1 MKQRIPLIASLFF
14 SVSAMAQLQ
23 MPEVFSSHM
32 VLQQNQPNKIWGWS
46 ETGKTVHLQMGTY
59 KQTVVAGKNGAFE
72 MSLPALKGGTHTTI
86 QLRAGDQSVTYD
98 DVVAGEVWFCS
109 GQSNME
115 WRLGWLGDTYAEEM
129 AAPADPSI
137 RFMVVG
143 QKMASNPIQDVTL
156 VNSWEQAGPLNRKN
170 CSAVAYWYAKQL
182 QQTLNVPVGLI
193 VSAWGGTPVEPWI
206 GPAGYKGLPRF
217 EKFIKNVLPGI
228 NYEHLEDQG
237 EQYRQKFDL
246 VMKEKYAGI
255 HEMIQTEYQDEN
267 WINMNLPGQWENQ
280 GYPIFDGVAV
290 LRLRFEV
297 SAAQEGKAAV
307 LQMPAIDDQD
317 STWVNGVFV
326 GNTQQWDAPRT
337 YQIPAGVLKK
347 GINVLAIRVLDTG
360 GGGGLADNPG
370 QFVLHIGSTDIPL
383 SGKARLNLI
392 AKLMDATG
400 GYGPPQFQP
409 TVLFHGM
416 VEPLIRYGIRGAIW
430 YQGESNAG
438 MAKEYQTLFPALI
451 KNWRQAFRI
460 PDMPFYFVQLSSF
473 GTVQQVPVE
482 SNWARLREAQTMTL
496 RLPMTGM
503 AVSTDIG
510 DPQNIHPTNK
520 KTVGERLA
528 NQALLQTYRK
538 LQGTVTGPL
547 YMSSSVSGSV
557 IRIRFRNTGK
567 GLIAHDGPLAH
578 FAIAGSDRKFYWAQA
593 TIHGNEVWVQAPEV
607 PRPVAVRYAW
617 SDSPVTANLF
627 NQEGYPA
634 SGFRTDNW

>member
-1 MKQRIPLIASLFF
+1 MKLSTALITFLLL
-14 SVSAMAQLQ
+14 SVAGKAQLQ

-32 VLQQNQPNKIWGWS
+32 VLQQNQQNKIWGWS
-46 ETGKTVHLQMGTY
+46 ESGKTVHLQMGSY
-59 KQTVVAGKNGAFE
+59 RHSVVAGKNGAFE
-72 MSLPALKGGTHTTI
+72 MNLPALKGGTNTSI
-86 QLRAGDQSVTYD
+86 ILRAGDQSVTFE

-115 WRLGWLGDTYAEEM
+115 WQLGWLGDTYADEM
-129 AAPADPSI
+129 AAPEDPSI
-137 RFMVVG
+137 RFMVVDK
-143 QKMASNPIQDVTL
+143 KMASKPIQDVTL
-156 VNSWEQAGPLNRKN
+156 TNSWIAAGPSNRKN
-170 CSAVAYWYAKQL
+170 CSAVAYWYAKKL

-217 EKFIKNVLPGI
+217 EQFLKNVLPGI
-228 NYEHLEDQG
+228 NYDHLQEQG
-237 EQYRQKFDL
+237 DQYRQKFDQI
-246 VMKEKYAGI
+246 MQEKYVSV
-255 HEMIQTEYQDEN
+255 HEMVQAEYNDAG
-267 WINMNLPGQWENQ
+267 WITMNLPGQWENQ

-297 SAAQEGKAAV
+297 PAGLEGQAAV
-307 LQMPAIDDQD
+307 LNMPAIDDQD

-326 GNTQQWDAPRT
+326 GNTNQWDAPRT

-347 GINVLAIRVLDTG
+347 GTNILAIRILDTG
-360 GGGGLADNPG
+360 GGGGLADNPN
-370 QFVLHIGSTDIPL
+370 QFVLKVGSVDIPL
-383 SGKARLNLI
+383 SGKARLNLV

-409 TVLFHGM
+409 TVLYHAM

-451 KNWRQAFRI
+451 NNWRQAFRI
-460 PDMPFYFVQLSSF
+460 PQMPFYFVQLSSF
-473 GTVQQVPVE
+473 GALQQTPVE

-496 RLPMTGM
+496 KLPMTGM
-503 AVSTDIG
+503 AVTTDIG

-520 KTVGERLA
+520 KTVGDRLA
-528 NQALLQTYRK
+528 DQALQQTYHR
-538 LQGTVTGPL
+538 LSGTVAGPL
-547 YMSSSVSGSV
+547 YQSSSISGSV

-567 GLIAHDGPLAH
+567 GLTAHDGPLAH
-578 FAIAGSDRKFYWAQA
+578 FAIAGKDRKFYWATA
-593 TIHGNEVWVQAPEV
+593 SIHGTEVWVQSPEV
-607 PRPVAVRYAW
+607 PQPVAVRYAW

-627 NQEGYPA
+627 NVEGYPA